1 MEDRILC
8 AGVPSYPAGLHL
20 RVHVYQSNN
29 RPALSL
35 ICADD
40 FMPYVDLTSNVPGQ
54 PLADG
59 EVFVAAWN
67 VPDDV
72 LAALLETDLFVP
84 VRTLATGFARGPVWK
99 IRSAELLDWVSD
111 ARADAA
117 ADASASA

>member
-8 AGVPSYPAGLHL
+8 AGVASYPAGLHL

-35 ICADD
+35 VCADD
-40 FMPYVDLTSNVPGQ
+40 FMPYVDLTCNVPCH
-54 PLADG
+54 PLADD

-67 VPDDV
+67 VPVDV
-72 LAALLETDLFVP
+72 LAALLETELFAP
-84 VRTLATGFARGPVWK
+84 VRMLSTGFARGPVWK
-99 IRSAELLDWVSD
+99 IQSTELLEWIAD

-117 ADASASA
+117 ADASPSA